1 MEGFKPPE
9 GLRLSGNLAQNW
21 KKFRQQLD
29 LFLEATEPEKPR
41 SAKQKA
47 AILLHIAGPDAL
59 EVYNTFQCTDAERGN
74 YNLLLEKFETYCT
87 PRCNETYER
96 YVFRSRM
103 QKEGEPFESY
113 FRDLQLKV
121 QSCNFDTL
129 ADSMTRDQIV
139 YGTADKKLRERM
151 LREES
156 LTLEKAVQFCKTAEL
171 TETHK
176 KAWEAPDHLLEPVS
190 ALQKEVEAQKCSR
203 CNRQHE
209 PRRCP
214 AYGQVCSKCKK
225 KNHWAACCRSRVYGH
240 DDRRVTD
247 GVTCEHDD
255 FAVLEV
261 QAVTGDKADW
271 LVEASVANQKV
282 LLKVDPEHR

>member
-121 QSCNFDTL
+121 QSCNFGAL

-171 TETHK
+171 TEKHE
-176 KAWEAPDHLLEPVS
+176 KAWEAPKHLLEPVS
-190 ALQKEVEAQKCSR
+190 ALLKEVEAQTFKR

-214 AYGQVCSKCKK
+214 A
-225 KNHWAACCRSRVYGH
+225 
-240 DDRRVTD
+240 
-247 GVTCEHDD
+247 
-255 FAVLEV
+255 
-261 QAVTGDKADW
+261 
-271 LVEASVANQKV
+271 
-282 LLKVDPEHR
+282 